1 MTGVC
6 RGASRTTT
14 NTITICAG
22 LWIVDVE
29 CVGEKLQGHNV
40 LPKGKEEEEEA
51 KR

>member
-1 MTGVC
+1 MCAAGLQIQLQIQLQI
-6 RGASRTTT
+6 R
-14 NTITICAG
+14 ICAG
-22 LWIVDVE
+22 LWIVE

>member
-1 MTGVC
+1 MC
-6 RGASRTTT
+6 RGASNTTT

-22 LWIVDVE
+22 LWIVE